1 MLMDSETTL
10 SKVASTYFQM
20 KQHNKANQAEAQ
32 IKDGLELFE
41 ITIAGNSNALEI
53 IDGVYDAI
61 LRGNYNLSVIIDLEL
76 IVFVGGNSVR
86 ENIVEGIALRVT
98 VYLDRNGASEIE
110 PKIQVCRLYNDANL
124 IGAAVNYNRY
134 FT

>member
-1 MLMDSETTL
+1 MLMDSEEAL

-41 ITIAGNSNALEI
+41 IAIVGNSNALEI

-61 LRGNYNLSVIIDLEL
+61 LCGIYNLSVII
-76 IVFVGGNSVR
+76 NP
-86 ENIVEGIALRVT
+86 N
-98 VYLDRNGASEIE
+98 
-110 PKIQVCRLYNDANL
+110 
-124 IGAAVNYNRY
+124 
-134 FT
+134 